1 MSHVPLS
8 VTPVN
13 AKDRA
18 ARRRYRGHRPPRI
31 ALDLTQL
38 HGTFHHAGVTHN
50 SGKAQHGRHVSS
62 T

>member
-38 HGTFHHAGVTHN
+38 HGTFHHAGVT
-50 SGKAQHGRHVSS
+50 QE
-62 T
+62 

>member
-38 HGTFHHAGVTHN
+38 HGAFHHLGVAHKAGEAAE
-50 SGKAQHGRHVSS
+50 AQHRP
-62 T
+62 